1 MKQRESIMTELASLL
16 ERLALQTER
25 ILSTENPHKLD
36 IDLAKD
42 HLRRIYEV
50 FDDLL
55 YPVAA
60 DDPIV
65 KSVESEAAPEETE
78 TAHESQGPPI
88 MEPPALEVE
97 PKVEA
102 ERPEPVIETEAE
114 PELVA
119 PEEQTEA
126 SIEEAPAAT
135 TEDFDEEHADQEE
148 PTPQVSTKK
157 EEPSPLA
164 TEGGS
169 SSLYEKLS
177 SNRADHSIGARLGKS
192 KIGDLRKAIGINDK
206 FLFSKELFGGNITLY
221 EETINHL
228 NEATDFDAAKK
239 VLDNLPLTKQWSIE
253 DPSFIL
259 FMEYIERRHS

>member
-1 MKQRESIMTELASLL
+1 MKQREALMNELASLL

-25 ILSTENPHKLD
+25 ILSTGNPHKLD

-50 FDDLL
+50 FDDLM
-55 YPVAA
+55 YPVPA
-60 DDPIV
+60 DDSTV
-65 KSVESEAAPEETE
+65 KSVEPEPAPEEKE
-78 TAHESQGPPI
+78 MAPESSKPSIIEQPAEDE
-88 MEPPALEVE
+88 EPKIEEVSPNPVAEIEVE
-97 PKVEA
+97 PEVIAPVAPIEA
-102 ERPEPVIETEAE
+102 SFAE
-114 PELVA
+114 P
-119 PEEQTEA
+119 P
-126 SIEEAPAAT
+126 PAAT
-135 TEDFDEEHADQEE
+135 EEIALEPSDQEE
-148 PTPQVSTKK
+148 TEPQASTAK
-157 EEPSPLA
+157 EEPAHLA
-164 TEGGS
+164 SEGGT

-177 SNRADHSIGARLGKS
+177 SNRADKSIGARLGKS

-221 EETINHL
+221 EDTINHL
-228 NEATDFDAAKK
+228 NEAADFDAAKN